1 MTELKLKM
9 LYAKNKDE
17 IEEARKHI
25 GEYVLSGCDYF
36 DLLGSTGKLV
46 EVGEDDFKVN
56 INGHYYFSPCIAF
69 IDMVI

>member
-25 GEYVLSGCDYF
+25 DEYVLSGCDYF
-36 DLLGSTGKLV
+36 DLLDSTGKLV
-46 EVGEDDFKVN
+46 
-56 INGHYYFSPCIAF
+56 
-69 IDMVI
+69 